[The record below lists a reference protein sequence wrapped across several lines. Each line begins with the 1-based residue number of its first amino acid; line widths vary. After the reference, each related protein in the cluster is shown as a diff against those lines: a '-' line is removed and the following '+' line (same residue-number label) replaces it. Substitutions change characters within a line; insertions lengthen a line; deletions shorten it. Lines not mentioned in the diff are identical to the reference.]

1 MKILFG
7 TTNPSKLSW
16 YNDLFKEFGLEIIGL
31 NDAGIDEIEI
41 AENGATPEENALIKA
56 KEYYNLAKMP
66 TLAIDY
72 GLYIEKFSNDKQPG
86 MQVRRVGGKRLSD
99 QEMTEYYKNELNEIG
114 GESSGQWITGMALI
128 FGEDQ
133 VFSQSFASDTF
144 FTSQE
149 CLIKTE
155 GEPLNSLQYI
165 KDLGKYKSEMTNTE
179 KAKLVLK
186 QNEKIKNF
194 VNECVEKTKD
204 IIFYQNLPKKRMAC
218 GVIFFNNK
226 EEILIV
232 KPSYKDHW
240 SIPGGVIDLNESP
253 RQAAIREIKEEISL
267 NIDKIDLLSID
278 YYRNANSFKGE
289 AIHFTFFGK
298 KLDENLIKQ
307 IQVDGQEIVEFQF
320 IAMEKALTLVS
331 KEMSKRI
338 VMAMKAIEN
347 GRILYLEEGEMA

>member
-7 TTNPSKLSW
+7 TTNPSKLNW

-31 NDAGIDEIEI
+31 NDAEINEIEI
-41 AENGATPEENALIKA
+41 AETGATPAENALIKA
-56 KEYYNLAKMP
+56 KEYFNLAKMP

-72 GLYIEKFSNDKQPG
+72 GLYIEKFSKDKQPG

-99 QEMTEYYKNELNEIG
+99 QEMTEYYKNELNKIG
-114 GESSGQWITGMALI
+114 GESNGQWITGMALV
-128 FGEDQ
+128 FGKNQ
-133 VFSQSFASDTF
+133 IYSRSFVTDTF
-144 FTSQE
+144 FISKE
-149 CLIKTE
+149 CTIKTK
-155 GEPLNSLQYI
+155 GEPLNSLQYV
-165 KDLGKYKSEMTNTE
+165 KELKKYKSEMTNEE

-186 QNEKIKNF
+186 QNEKIKEF
-194 VNECVEKTKD
+194 INECVEKSKD

-226 EEILIV
+226 NELLIV
-232 KPSYKDHW
+232 KPSYKDYW

-253 RQAAIREIKEEISL
+253 RQAAIREINEEIGL
-267 NIDKIDLLSID
+267 DINKIDLLSVD
-278 YYRNANSFKGE
+278 YYHNTNSFKGE
-289 AIHFTFFGK
+289 AIHFTFWGG

-307 IQVDGQEIVEFQF
+307 IKVDGQEIIEFKF
-320 IAMEKALTLVS
+320 ISKEKALNLVS

-347 GRILYLEEGEMA
+347 DKILYLEEGEIV